1 MIDTGAR
8 VTIQS
13 VIEEFVR
20 EELSQENAHI
30 ATAVWSMLDAG
41 GKRLRP
47 RITMLAGRACAA
59 AAPEDPVLA
68 AYMELIHVATLIHD
82 DVLDNAD
89 VRRGVESTNHAF
101 GNRFSVLA
109 GDYLFSW
116 VFKKVTQ
123 TYPNPVPTILAG
135 MLAEICNGEV
145 KQLRAMG
152 SADLPVTSYLEII
165 GKKTAELFAACAE
178 CGAIVALAHRGAV
191 DGARARER
199 ADVRAARSY
208 GWSFGMAFQIRDDLL
223 DVVATEEA
231 IGKPA
236 GSDLREKKVTLP
248 LIYALQSGGPAV
260 RAAVEALFDAD
271 GGIDDLAAVI
281 DAVRNGPAPQM
292 TIAAIAQHAAA
303 AEAAL
308 EGLSASDAREELV
321 ALARSLTEFSSVQ
334 LQARPT

>member
-1 MIDTGAR
+1 MIDTRAR
-8 VTIQS
+8 ATIQS

-30 ATAVWSMLDAG
+30 AGAVWNMLDAG

-47 RITMLAGRACAA
+47 RITMLSGRACDAT
-59 AAPEDPVLA
+59 APDDPVLA
-68 AYMELIHVATLIHD
+68 SYMELIHVATLIHD

-89 VRRGVESTNHAF
+89 LRRGVESTNHAF

-123 TYPNPVPTILAG
+123 SYPNPVPTILAA

-145 KQLRAMG
+145 KQLRAAG
-152 SADLPVTSYLEII
+152 NADLPVAAYFEII

-178 CGAIVALAHRGAV
+178 CGAIAALGHSSGLI
-191 DGARARER
+191 GSPARENPM
-199 ADVRAARSY
+199 VRALRSY
-208 GWSFGMAFQIRDDLL
+208 GWSYGMAFQIRDDLL
-223 DVVATEEA
+223 DVTETEEV

-248 LIYALQSGGPAV
+248 LIYALQSGGPSTRAAIDALFAASDAPAAELTAAIEAV
-260 RAAVEALFDAD
+260 REGPAVEMTHAAV
-271 GGIDDLAAVI
+271 
-281 DAVRNGPAPQM
+281 
-292 TIAAIAQHAAA
+292 AQYAAA
-303 AEAAL
+303 AESTLFAL
-308 EGLSASDAREELV
+308 PPSQARDEL
-321 ALARSLTEFSSVQ
+321 ATLARTLTEFSS
-334 LQARPT
+334 